1 MNRSYPEGKW
11 LLLCASTVR
20 VALAV
25 ARKRDLPNER
35 RPTAGQSERRHREG
49 HEISA
54 SPVKTFR
61 RVGDV
66 EMNTAG
72 L

>member
-1 MNRSYPEGKW
+1 V
-11 LLLCASTVR
+11 T
-20 VALAV
+20 LAV
-25 ARKRDLPNER
+25 LREQDLPNER
-35 RPTAGQSERRHREG
+35 RPTAGQSERMHREG

-54 SPVKTFR
+54 GSVKTFR
-61 RVGDV
+61 TVGDV

>member
-1 MNRSYPEGKW
+1 V
-11 LLLCASTVR
+11 T
-20 VALAV
+20 LAV

-35 RPTAGQSERRHREG
+35 RPTAGQSERMHREG
-49 HEISA
+49 HQISA
-54 SPVKTFR
+54 GLVTTFHH
-61 RVGDV
+61 VGDV

>member
-1 MNRSYPEGKW
+1 V
-11 LLLCASTVR
+11 T
-20 VALAV
+20 LAV
-25 ARKRDLPNER
+25 WREPDLPNER
-35 RPTAGQSERRHREG
+35 RSTAGQSEHAQREG

-54 SPVKTFR
+54 GSVKTFR
-61 RVGDV
+61 DVGDV

>member
-1 MNRSYPEGKW
+1 M
-11 LLLCASTVR
+11 T
-20 VALAV
+20 LAV

-35 RPTAGQSERRHREG
+35 RPTAGQSEHTHREG
-49 HEISA
+49 HVISA
-54 SPVKTFR
+54 GSVKTFHH
-61 RVGDV
+61 VGDV

>member
-1 MNRSYPEGKW
+1 V
-11 LLLCASTVR
+11 T
-20 VALAV
+20 LAV
-25 ARKRDLPNER
+25 LRKRDLPNER
-35 RPTAGQSERRHREG
+35 RPTARQSEHAHWEG

-54 SPVKTFR
+54 GFVKTFR
-61 RVGDV
+61 HVGDV

>member
-1 MNRSYPEGKW
+1 V
-11 LLLCASTVR
+11 T
-20 VALAV
+20 LAV
-25 ARKRDLPNER
+25 PRERDLPNEI
-35 RPTAGQSERRHREG
+35 RPTAGQSEHARREG

-54 SPVKTFR
+54 GFVKTFR
-61 RVGDV
+61 YVGDV

>member
-1 MNRSYPEGKW
+1 VH
-11 LLLCASTVR
+11 AT
-20 VALAV
+20 LAV
-25 ARKRDLPNER
+25 QRKQDLPNEI
-35 RPTAGQSERRHREG
+35 RPTAGQSERICWEG

-54 SPVKTFR
+54 GSVKTFR
-61 RVGDV
+61 CVGDV